1 MKGVAMEQK
10 YVLNESFKA
19 LVESIFGK
27 QDNKSEKLIK
37 AFEELVNDR
46 ATTISLNLEVLKQE
60 LLEEARKELVSKDNL
75 ELEVEKLKNQLATKA
90 DIKELLSPLASKE
103 FVRSEIAKAN
113 ADLLKWLIGAQIAV
127 GGFVVALL
135 KFFQ

>member
-1 MKGVAMEQK
+1 MKGVQMKQK

-27 QDNKSEKLIK
+27 QDNKSEKLVK

-60 LLEEARKELVSKDNL
+60 LLEEARKELVSKDTL

-113 ADLLKWLIGAQIAV
+113 ADLLKWLVGTQIAV

>member
-1 MKGVAMEQK
+1 MKGVQMKQK

-27 QDNKSEKLIK
+27 QDGKSEKLVK

-60 LLEEARKELVSKDNL
+60 MLEEARKELVSKDTL

-113 ADLLKWLIGAQIAV
+113 ADLLKWLVGTQIAV